1 MERGKRERCD
11 RIFGG
16 KRWDPYKEKKG
27 KWKTETGIGQTQ
39 VAKG

>member
-16 KRWDPYKEKKG
+16 KRWDHKEKKG